1 MYRTLTICLLL
12 PTLCMVGC
20 KKEEE
25 TPEPEPLVGCTDP
38 AALNYAP
45 DAEAEG
51 DCSYPV
57 LRLHIHQMVGSND
70 LALNTDYTIDGTVVQ
85 FETVNFYLDEIA
97 LMDMDMNMSDR
108 LDTTILVQ
116 SGVMNYEL
124 GPITT
129 GHKHMLGFNVG
140 VDSVANHDDPA
151 LLDTSHPLSYQSPSM
166 HWSWDNGY
174 IFLRIDGQV
183 DTDGDGTVET
193 PMVFH
198 IGKDDYL
205 VPVTLM
211 SHSDADTEDFEIR
224 LDFDVARL
232 FEGVDLRTENQT
244 KTGNDP
250 VLARKVAD
258 NIAAAF
264 SKQ

>member
-1 MYRTLTICLLL
+1 MPALFIA
-12 PTLCMVGC
+12 GC
-20 KKEEE
+20 KQEEK
-25 TPEPEPLVGCTDP
+25 PEPEPVVGCNDP

-45 DAEAEG
+45 DAEDEG
-51 DCSYPV
+51 DCTYPV
-57 LRLHIHQMVGSND
+57 LRLHIHQMVGNND
-70 LALNTDYTIDGTVVQ
+70 LALNTNYTINGTVVQ

-108 LDTTILVQ
+108 LDTTILVKV
-116 SGVMNYEL
+116 GTMDYEL
-124 GPITT
+124 GTITT
-129 GHKHMLGFNVG
+129 GHKHMLMFNLG
-140 VDSVANHDDPA
+140 VDSVDNHADPA

-183 DTDGDGTVET
+183 DTDGDDVVDA

-198 IGKDDYL
+198 IGNDNYL

-211 SHSDADTEDFEIR
+211 SHSEAETEDFEIR
-224 LDFDVARL
+224 LDFDVVRL
-232 FEGVDLRTENQT
+232 FEGVDLSTENQT